1 MKNKKN
7 TNINENKKKEK
18 IKKEYPKLDSIKKK
32 VGELAYKFKKNFM
45 TNDTRTVL
53 IVLILLG
60 LFIGINLWVK
70 SLNLAQLDVT
80 NDKLYSL
87 TDTSKNALNNLNKD
101 IKIYVWGYEVESTL
115 VDLLK
120 QYNGHNKKIQYE
132 IVTRDE
138 DKKLVEKYAF
148 EDDIPM
154 VIVTDDAKN
163 KTKTEYLTYSDFQTY
178 DANFNLV
185 DITEQKITNAILQVN
200 STEIPKICFI
210 EGKEIDST
218 LLMFKQYLTELG
230 LYETQDLSTAKD
242 FNIPKECS
250 MLVIP
255 SLESDL
261 SSKITKKIISYIN
274 NGGNI
279 MILNDVP
286 SEEAKKLPN
295 LQSILDLYGAKFER
309 NCIVE
314 TGDFKIADTNLF
326 MQGNISKYHDITKTM
341 DSYPVLYAPG
351 SITFDQESVAKLKV
365 SYEAFL
371 YSSDESK
378 AVNLDTEK
386 TDNSGMYSI
395 GVAATKI
402 VSDGVISKAI
412 FLSTQTSF
420 SDLAATSGDY
430 PLFFYN
436 EEIIMNGVA
445 YLTDKGDYYSISKL
459 DSSAVALNIVTTET
473 ESDIIK
479 GIITFIPVVIAV
491 TGVVVCRKR
500 NRKN

>member
-1 MKNKKN
+1 M
-7 TNINENKKKEK
+7 K
-18 IKKEYPKLDSIKKK
+18 IKKEKKVKKEVNKKEHPKLDAIKKK
-32 VGELAYKFKKNFM
+32 IGELTYKFKKNFM

-60 LFIGINLWVK
+60 LFIGVNLWVK
-70 SLNLAQLDVT
+70 SLNLAQLDIT
-80 NDKLYSL
+80 SDKLYSL
-87 TDTSKNALNNLNKD
+87 TDTSKNVLNNLNKD
-101 IKIYVWGYEVESTL
+101 IKIYVWAYDEESIL

-120 QYNGHNKKIQYE
+120 QYNGYNKKIQYE
-132 IVTRDE
+132 IVTRDNNKE
-138 DKKLVEKYAF
+138 LVEKYAF
-148 EDDIPM
+148 EDDVPM
-154 VIVTDDAKN
+154 VIITDEDKT
-163 KTKTEYLTYSDFQTY
+163 KTKTEYLTDSDFQTY
-178 DANFNLV
+178 DANFNIV

-200 STEIPKICFI
+200 STEIPRICFI
-210 EGKEIDST
+210 EGKEVDST
-218 LLMFKQYLTELG
+218 LLMFKQYLNELG
-230 LYETQDLSTAKD
+230 LYEAEDLSTTKD
-242 FNIPKECS
+242 FTIPEDCS
-250 MLVIP
+250 MIVIP

-261 SSKITKKIISYIN
+261 SSNITKKIISYIN
-274 NGGNI
+274 TGGNV
-279 MILNDVP
+279 MILNDVS
-286 SEEAKKLPN
+286 SEEDKNLPN

-351 SITFDQESVAKLKV
+351 SITFDTDKLAELKV

-378 AVNLDTEK
+378 AVDLNTEK
-386 TDNSGMYSI
+386 TDSEGMYSI
-395 GVAATKI
+395 GVATTKI
-402 VSDGVISKAI
+402 VSDGVMSKAI
-412 FLSTQTSF
+412 LLSTQTSF
-420 SDLAATSGDY
+420 SDLAASSGDY

-436 EEIIMNGVA
+436 EEIIMNAVA

-473 ESDIIK
+473 ENNIIK

-491 TGVVVCRKR
+491 TGFVVCRRR